1 MSDRKEDFWAKF
13 WSEYEFDV
21 NTTDEQSQVFRTRD
35 KAPIEKDAW
44 EHTVNLVANHMQF
57 KPNDTL
63 LDICCGNGLFTQ
75 AFSSMVESVSAV
87 DISDRLI
94 NSLKSKNIANV
105 DAFSDDVRNISFPNS
120 SFSKVLWYAG
130 IQYLPESDIV
140 NFLKELKFWMKPD
153 GLLLIGDIPDRQK
166 LWDYFNTPD
175 RRAAYFDGVGSQKPI
190 IGTWLDSD
198 WIELLCLYVG
208 FKKVEIIQQDP
219 KLIYSDFRYDI
230 LAWT

>member
-1 MSDRKEDFWAKF
+1 MSDQKENYWAKF
-13 WSEYEFDV
+13 WSEYDFDA
-21 NTTDEQSQVFRTRD
+21 NSTDEQSQVFRTRD
-35 KAPIEKDAW
+35 RAPIEKDAW
-44 EHTVNLVANHMQF
+44 EHTVKLVANHMQF

-63 LDICCGNGLFTQ
+63 LDICCGNGLFIQ
-75 AFSSMVESVSAV
+75 AFCGLVESISAV

-105 DAFSDDVRNISFPNS
+105 DAFSDDVRNISFPES

-140 NFLKELKFWMKPD
+140 NFLKQLRSWIKPN
-153 GLLLIGDIPDRQK
+153 GVVLIGDIPDRQK
-166 LWDYFNTPD
+166 LWDYFNTRD
-175 RRAAYFDGVGSQKPI
+175 RLDAYFDGIGSNKPI
-190 IGTWLDSD
+190 IGTWLDAD
-198 WIELLCLYVG
+198 WVEGLCLHAG

-219 KLIYSDFRYDI
+219 KLIYSDFRYDV